1 MSHLIFDKRDWKF
14 LMNHQFPFAE
24 VLNLPA
30 FSDFDMETVEAI
42 FEEAVKFGVEKI
54 APLNPISDRVGTQ
67 FIDGEIVTPPEF
79 QQVWEEMRAQGWNG
93 AVHSPEFGGQGLPF
107 SLATSVFEVFT
118 ASCQA
123 FDMFRGLS
131 SGAGHLIESFGT
143 AHLKELFV
151 ARMYSGEFGGTMCLT
166 EPQAGSAVGDAST
179 AATQND
185 DGSFGIIGT
194 KIFISAGDAP
204 FYANT
209 VHLVLA
215 RVKGDPEGIKGIS
228 LFAVPKYLVN
238 DDGSRGEF
246 NNAAVTGIEHK
257 MGIHGSP
264 TCIVTFGDNAPAK
277 GWLVGERCDGIVHMF
292 QMMNE
297 ARIACGLQGVGLA
310 NAAYQQALAY
320 AKDRKQGP
328 DLADLKGPSVAII
341 RHPDV
346 RRNLMFMKTYS
357 EGTRALVAKLAVAAD
372 FAHHSDDPTVVE
384 QNSSIVELLVPIV
397 KAYST
402 DKAFKVCE
410 LAVQVFG
417 GYGYCSEYPVE
428 QYLRD
433 SKISSI
439 YEGTNGIQALDLLG
453 RKMRVKGGALF
464 MGYVM
469 ELTAFLDTLTPFPEL
484 TEVHGLLQQAQG
496 VLGEVG
502 FWLAQTGG
510 KDRALALL
518 QATPFLEV
526 FGDVVVGHL
535 LAEQAKIAID
545 LLDAKG
551 TRIPSGE
558 ELEDDE
564 VAYLWGK
571 VLGARFFAAEIL
583 SLAPGKVKAMT
594 RGERAALEMV
604 W

>member
-14 LMNHQFPFAE
+14 LMNHQFPFKD
-24 VLNLPA
+24 VLDLPK
-30 FSDFDMETVEAI
+30 FEEFDMEMAEAI
-42 FEEAVKFGVEKI
+42 FEEALKFGVERI

-79 QQVWEEMRAQGWNG
+79 AEVWKDMRAQGWNG
-93 AVHSPEFGGQGLPF
+93 AVHSPEFGGQGLPY
-107 SLATSVFEVFT
+107 SLSTAVFEVFT
-118 ASCQA
+118 AACQA

-143 AHLKELFV
+143 PWLKDLFV
-151 ARMYSGEFGGTMCLT
+151 ERMYSGEFGGTMCLT
-166 EPQAGSAVGDAST
+166 EPQAGSAVGDAS
-179 AATQND
+179 ASATPND
-185 DGSFGIIGT
+185 DGSFGIVGT

-215 RVKGDPEGIKGIS
+215 RVKGDPPGIKGIS
-228 LFAVPKYLVN
+228 LFAVPKYLMN
-238 DDGSRGEF
+238 DDGSVGEF

-264 TCIVTFGDNAPAK
+264 TCVVTFGDPEPAK
-277 GWLVGERCDGIVHMF
+277 GWMVGQRCAGIVHMF

-297 ARIACGLQGVGLA
+297 ARIACGLQGVGMA

-320 AKDRKQGP
+320 AKERKQGP
-328 DLADLKGPSVAII
+328 DIADLKGPSVEII

-346 RRNLMFMKTYS
+346 RRNLMFMKTYA

-372 FAHHSDDPTVVE
+372 FSMHSDDPAVVE
-384 QNSSIVELLVPIV
+384 KNNDIVDLLVPIV

-433 SKISSI
+433 TKISSI

-453 RKMRVKGGALF
+453 RKMRMKGGALF

-469 ELTAFLDTLTPFPEL
+469 DLTKFLEKLSGVAELA
-484 TEVHGLLQQAQG
+484 EVHGLLQAAQG
-496 VLGEVG
+496 SLGDVG

-526 FGDVVVGHL
+526 FGDIVVGHM
-535 LAEQAKIAID
+535 LAEQASIALD
-545 LLDAKG
+545 LLEANG
-551 TRIPSGE
+551 SRIPSGE
-558 ELEDDE
+558 ELEDE
-564 VAYLWGK
+564 ETAYLWGK
-571 VLGARFFAAEIL
+571 VLGARFFAAEVL
-583 SLAPGKVKAMT
+583 SLAPGKVAAMKS
-594 RGERAALEMV
+594 GERAALEMV

>member
-1 MSHLIFDKRDWKF
+1 MSHLIFDKRDWNF
-14 LMNHQFPFAE
+14 LSRHQFDFE
-24 VLNLPA
+24 KVLSLPA
-30 FSDFDMETVEAI
+30 FEDFDTETCEAI
-42 FEEAVKFGVEKI
+42 FDEAVKFAQEEL
-54 APLNPISDRVGTQ
+54 APLNSISDRVGAQ

-79 QQVWEEMRAQGWNG
+79 TVAWKKMRAQGWNG
-93 AVHSPEFGGQGLPF
+93 AIHSTEWGGQGLPF
-107 SLATSVFEVFT
+107 SVATSVFEVFSG
-118 ASCQA
+118 ACQA

-143 AHLKELFV
+143 DELKALFV
-151 ARMYSGEFGGTMCLT
+151 EKMYSGEFGGTMCLT
-166 EPQAGSAVGDAST
+166 EPQAGSAVGDATTS
-179 AATQND
+179 ATPNE
-185 DGSFGIIGT
+185 DGTYNISGG

-204 FYANT
+204 FYSNT

-215 RVKGDPEGIKGIS
+215 RIKGDPESIKGIS
-228 LFAVPKYLVN
+228 LFAVPKHLMN
-238 DDGSRGEF
+238 EDGTVGAY
-246 NNAAVTGIEHK
+246 NNAGVTGIEHK
-257 MGIHGSP
+257 MGINGSP
-264 TCIVTFGDNAPAK
+264 TCTVSFGDGGDSK
-277 GWLVGERCDGIVHMF
+277 GWLVGERCSGIVHMF

-297 ARIACGLQGVGLA
+297 ARIACGLQGVAMA

-328 DLADLKGPSVAII
+328 DVSDLKGPSVEII

-357 EGTRALVAKLAVAAD
+357 EGTRALVAKLAVAFD
-372 FAHHSDDPTVVE
+372 FQHHSSDKALVE
-384 QNSSIVELLVPIV
+384 KSRDIVDLLVPIV

-433 SKISSI
+433 TKISSI

-453 RKMRVKGGALF
+453 RKMRMKGGALF

-469 ELTAFLDTLTPFPEL
+469 ELTQFLEGMSEVEEL
-484 TEVHGLLQQAQG
+484 TSVHKLLSRAQAS
-496 VLGEVG
+496 LGEVG

-510 KDRALALL
+510 TDRSLALL

-535 LAEQAKIAID
+535 LAEQAQIALD
-545 LLDAKG
+545 LL
-551 TRIPSGE
+551 E
-558 ELEDDE
+558 ENGARTPTAEQLEDE
-564 VAYLWGK
+564 ETAYLWGK
-571 VLGARFFAAEIL
+571 VLGARFFAAEVV
-583 SLAPGKVKAMT
+583 SLAPAKVESMT
-594 RGERAALEMV
+594 HGERAALDMP

>member
-1 MSHLIFDKRDWKF
+1 MSHLIFEKRDWNF
-14 LMNHQFPFAE
+14 LSRHQFDFE
-24 VLNLPA
+24 SVLKLPA
-30 FSDFDMETVEAI
+30 FADFDTETCEAI
-42 FEEAVKFGVEKI
+42 FDEAVKFAHEEL

-67 FIDGEIVTPPEF
+67 FIDGEVVTPPEF
-79 QQVWEEMRAQGWNG
+79 GAAWKKMRAQGWNS
-93 AVHSPEFGGQGLPF
+93 AVHNPEFGGQGIPF
-107 SLATSVFEVFT
+107 SVATSVFEVFSG
-118 ASCQA
+118 ACQA

-131 SGAGHLIESFGT
+131 SGSGHLIESFGT
-143 AHLKELFV
+143 DELKALYVEK
-151 ARMYSGEFGGTMCLT
+151 MYSGEYGGTMCLT

-179 AATQND
+179 TAAPNE
-185 DGSFGIIGT
+185 DGSYNIVGN
-194 KIFISAGDAP
+194 KIFISAGDAS
-204 FYANT
+204 FYENV

-215 RVKGDPEGIKGIS
+215 RIKGDPEGIKGIS

-238 DDGSRGEF
+238 DDGSVGEY
-246 NNAAVTGIEHK
+246 NNAGVTGIEHK

-264 TCIVTFGDNAPAK
+264 TCEVSFGDDGDAK
-277 GWLVGERCDGIVHMF
+277 GWLVGQRCAGIVHMF

-297 ARIACGLQGVGLA
+297 ARIACGLQGVAMA

-328 DLADLKGPSVAII
+328 DVSDLKGPSVEII
-341 RHPDV
+341 HHPDV
-346 RRNLMFMKTYS
+346 RRNLMFMKTYA
-357 EGTRALVAKLAVAAD
+357 EGTRALVAKLACAAD
-372 FAHHSDDPTVVE
+372 FSHHSPDKAVAEKNGD
-384 QNSSIVELLVPIV
+384 IVDLLVPIV

-433 SKISSI
+433 TKISSI

-453 RKMRVKGGALF
+453 RKMRMKGGALF

-469 ELTAFLDTLTPFPEL
+469 ELTQFLEGLSAVEELAGVHKILTK
-484 TEVHGLLQQAQG
+484 AQG
-496 VLGEVG
+496 SLGEVG

-535 LAEQAKIAID
+535 LADQAQIALGLLEEKGARNPTPEQ
-545 LLDAKG
+545 L
-551 TRIPSGE
+551 
-558 ELEDDE
+558 DDE
-564 VAYLWGK
+564 ETAYLWGK
-571 VLGARFFAAEIL
+571 VLGARFFAAEVT
-583 SLAPGKVKAMT
+583 SLASAKVKAMT
-594 RGERAALEMV
+594 LGERAALDMP

>member
-1 MSHLIFDKRDWKF
+1 
-14 LMNHQFPFAE
+14 
-24 VLNLPA
+24 
-30 FSDFDMETVEAI
+30 
-42 FEEAVKFGVEKI
+42 
-54 APLNPISDRVGTQ
+54 
-67 FIDGEIVTPPEF
+67 
-79 QQVWEEMRAQGWNG
+79 
-93 AVHSPEFGGQGLPF
+93 
-107 SLATSVFEVFT
+107 
-118 ASCQA
+118 
-123 FDMFRGLS
+123 
-131 SGAGHLIESFGT
+131 
-143 AHLKELFV
+143 
-151 ARMYSGEFGGTMCLT
+151 
-166 EPQAGSAVGDAST
+166 
-179 AATQND
+179 
-185 DGSFGIIGT
+185 
-194 KIFISAGDAP
+194 
-204 FYANT
+204 
-209 VHLVLA
+209 
-215 RVKGDPEGIKGIS
+215 
-228 LFAVPKYLVN
+228 
-238 DDGSRGEF
+238 
-246 NNAAVTGIEHK
+246 
-257 MGIHGSP
+257 
-264 TCIVTFGDNAPAK
+264 
-277 GWLVGERCDGIVHMF
+277 MF

-297 ARIACGLQGVGLA
+297 TRIACSLQGVGMA

-328 DLADLKGPSVAII
+328 DIADLKGPSVEII

-372 FAHHSDDPTVVE
+372 FAHHSEDATVAE
-384 QNSSIVELLVPIV
+384 KNRDIVDLLVPIV

-433 SKISSI
+433 TKISSI

-453 RKMRVKGGALF
+453 RKMRMKGGALF

-469 ELTAFLDTLTPFPEL
+469 ELTGFLGKLEPVAEL
-484 TEVHGLLQQAQG
+484 TEVHGLLQKAQG
-496 VLGEVG
+496 ALGEVG

-526 FGDVVVGHL
+526 FSDVVIDHL
-535 LAEQAKIAID
+535 LAEQAQIALE
-545 LLDAKG
+545 LLEAKG
-551 TRIPSGE
+551 SRIPSGE

-571 VLGARFFAAEIL
+571 VLGARFFAAEVL
-583 SLAPGKVKAMT
+583 TLAPGKVKSMT
-594 RGERAALEMV
+594 LGERAALEMV